1 MGLGAGALLLVEM
14 CEVCLGKVSLSL
26 QDWAEDFITPVLNP
40 KGLHLS
46 DLSPSS
52 GLVSIKVLG

>member
-1 MGLGAGALLLVEM
+1 MGLGTGTLLLVQMYEL
-14 CEVCLGKVSLSL
+14 CLGKVSLSS

-40 KGLHLS
+40 KGLHLP

-52 GLVSIKVLG
+52 GLVSIKGLG